1 MEQITNKSEKL
12 QRKAGILLPV
22 FSLPSAEGIGT
33 LGKSAY
39 EFVDFLAGAGM
50 RVWQVL
56 PLLPTSY
63 GDSPYQSCS
72 SDALNHYFIDLEFLV
87 SDGLLFEDE
96 IKGIDWGVKD
106 RVNYEQLFEYKA
118 RILRLAF
125 TRFDKTSAEWQ
136 AFLTEGKYLDYATF
150 MALKEKFAYA
160 TWSDWPEPYK
170 QAYAETMDNFHL
182 AHKSEIEFWQ
192 FTQYLFLK
200 QWFALK
206 AYANANGVS
215 IMGDMPIYVA
225 YDSVETWKYRDDLF
239 MLGEDGNPGLRAG
252 VPPDAFSEDGQ
263 LWGNPVYNW
272 DKMEGN
278 GYLWWKQRIEYA
290 FTLFDIVRI
299 DHFRGFD
306 RYYAVEQGA
315 ETAKDGAWRKGPG
328 AKLFV
333 DFKDKA
339 IVAEDLGVIDDGVR
353 EMMKKTGY
361 PGMKV
366 LSFGFDGAFDNEH
379 KASNHSEN
387 VYAYTGTHDNAP
399 VKEWLESMDE
409 TQKRSFYVEMDVEN
423 TRLGIPMSE
432 ANTLSI
438 DELCDNIL
446 EQAFASKAF
455 VAIAPMQDVLAL
467 GAESRVNR
475 PSSVSGGNWSFRFTK
490 DSFTKSVS
498 EKLLRLAKKYDRE

>member
-1 MEQITNKSEKL
+1 MERTINKQEKT
-12 QRKAGILLPV
+12 QRKAGVLAPV

-33 LGKSAY
+33 LGKGAY
-39 EFVDFLAGAGM
+39 DFVDFLAGAGM

-63 GDSPYQSCS
+63 GDSPYQSCA

-87 SDGLLFEDE
+87 KDGLLFEEE
-96 IKGIDWGVKD
+96 IKKIDWGAKE
-106 RVNYEQLFEYKA
+106 RVNYEKLFEYKA

-125 TRFDKTSAEWQ
+125 TRFDKNSPQWQ
-136 AFLTEGKYLDYATF
+136 AFLSEGKYCDYATF
-150 MALKEKFAYA
+150 MSLKEKFAYA

-170 QAYAETMDNFHL
+170 QANAETMENFRL
-182 AHKSEIEFWQ
+182 AHKNEIEFWQ

-200 QWFALK
+200 QWQALK
-206 AYANANGVS
+206 AYANEKGVS

-225 YDSVETWKYRDDLF
+225 YDSVETWKYREELF
-239 MLGEDGNPGLRAG
+239 MLDEEGNPDLVAG
-252 VPPDAFSEDGQ
+252 VPPDAFSDDGQ

-272 DKMEGN
+272 DKMEADD
-278 GYLWWKQRIEYA
+278 YLWWKRRIEYA

-328 AKLFV
+328 AKLFK
-333 DFKDKA
+333 DFKERA

-366 LSFGFDGAFDNEH
+366 LSFGFDGRVDNEH
-379 KASNHSEN
+379 KASNHGEN

-399 VKEWLESMDE
+399 VKEWLETMDE
-409 TQKRSFYVEMDVEN
+409 EEMRCFRIQMNVEN
-423 TRLGIPMSE
+423 TRLGIPVSE
-432 ANTLSI
+432 INELSI

-446 EQAFASKAF
+446 EQAFASKAR
-455 VAIAPMQDVLAL
+455 VTVAPMQDVLAL
-467 GAESRVNR
+467 GAESRINR

-490 DSFTKSVS
+490 ESFTKEVS
-498 EKLLRLAKKYDRE
+498 DKLLSLAKKYDR

>member
-1 MEQITNKSEKL
+1 MEQTTNKTQNFE
-12 QRKAGILLPV
+12 RKAGVLLPV

-33 LGKSAY
+33 LGRGAY
-39 EFVDFLAGAGM
+39 EFVDFLEGAGT

-72 SDALNHYFIDLEFLV
+72 SEALNHYFIDLELLV
-87 SDGLLFEDE
+87 KDGLLFESE
-96 IKGIDWGVKD
+96 IKGIDWGAKE
-106 RVNYEQLFEYKA
+106 RVNYEKLFEYKA

-125 TRFDKTSAEWQ
+125 TRFDKNSADWQ
-136 AFLTEGKYLDYATF
+136 AFLAEGKYLDYATF

-170 QAYAETMDNFHL
+170 QANAETMGNFQL
-182 AHKSEIEFWQ
+182 AHKEEIEFWQ

-200 QWFALK
+200 QWRALK
-206 AYANANGVS
+206 SYANEKGVS

-225 YDSVETWKYRDDLF
+225 YDSVETWKYREELF
-239 MLGEDGNPGLRAG
+239 MLDEDGSPSLRAG

-272 DKMEGN
+272 DKMEKN
-278 GYLWWKQRIEYA
+278 GYRWWKERIEYA

-306 RYYAVEQGA
+306 RFYAVEQGA
-315 ETAKDGAWRKGPG
+315 ETAKEGAWRKGPG
-328 AKLFV
+328 AKLFMS
-333 DFKDKA
+333 FLDKA

-366 LSFGFDGAFDNEH
+366 LSFGFDGTFDNEH
-379 KASNHSEN
+379 KASNHAQN

-409 TQKRSFYVEMDVEN
+409 EEMKSFYIQMDVEN

-432 ANTLSI
+432 ASELSI

-446 EQAFASKAF
+446 EQAFASKAC
-455 VAIAPMQDVLAL
+455 VAIAPMQDILTL
-467 GAESRVNR
+467 GAESRTNR

-490 DSFTKSVS
+490 EQFTSAALD
-498 EKLLRLAKKYDRE
+498 KLLTLTKKYNR